1 MVFAPLE
8 ATDAKA
14 VTQYGKKKATKV
26 FFFYP
31 CFFIYFSLVLQ
42 NYKNAKESD
51 EPVKVFPAYSA
62 QE

>member
-26 FFFYP
+26 FFFLSL
-31 CFFIYFSLVLQ
+31 FFHLFLACSLEL
-42 NYKNAKESD
+42 
-51 EPVKVFPAYSA
+51 
-62 QE
+62 

>member
-26 FFFYP
+26 FFLSL
-31 CFFIYFSLVLQ
+31 FFHLFLACSLEL
-42 NYKNAKESD
+42 
-51 EPVKVFPAYSA
+51 
-62 QE
+62 